1 MGRRCRAW
9 TDQASKSR
17 RTTAFSLQVRSHF
30 RSPTS
35 ILRHQSLILRR
46 QSPTFL
52 CLFPNI
58 GCLLRIVGCVSPTL
72 SSLSLARW
80 VILYSRLSRTP
91 GGCFSVGG
99 LYIFVAFCFRPSID
113 LRLSSDRLP
122 HGRRYAELKQGLSG
136 FREPGGRLSS
146 TAFSRGEL

>member
-72 SSLSLARW
+72 S
-80 VILYSRLSRTP
+80 
-91 GGCFSVGG
+91 GCFSVGG

-136 FREPGGRLSS
+136 FR
-146 TAFSRGEL
+146 